1 MVELVRGITWTGRER
16 RLSVAVSCLVRSR
29 AENWFPQ
36 QQGEERR
43 GTGSD
48 TTPHH
53 NTGLLVVVVLVLVV
67 GCRSD

>member
-1 MVELVRGITWTGRER
+1 MEVLVRGITWTWRERR

-53 NTGLLVVVVLVLVV
+53 NTGLLVVLVLVV